1 MAITQS
7 VPTSFK
13 QELMQA
19 LHNFNTAGGH
29 TFKVAL
35 YSNLAT
41 LDSSTLIYTA
51 SNEVVGPGYVA
62 GGNTLTVTSPVT
74 SGTTAY
80 IDFDDTTWTASTLSV
95 RGAMIYNSSSGNR
108 AVAILDFGADK
119 ASSAGNFTIV
129 FPTPA
134 AATAIIRV
142 S

>member
-51 SNEVVGPGYVA
+51 SNEVVGPGYTA